1 MISHIG
7 ALFNDGPVRRV
18 VETALRAQ
26 RSQGALGLDDELRRF
41 VRTMGAADT
50 TRWLFPVVSVAAL
63 LDHTADL
70 VRSEGAAF
78 FPRTF
83 TQRLDEARGGVP
95 GDDYLRT
102 LSGLLRAV
110 EQEPEAGFADLP
122 LADWEAAARFPEL
135 FGFGANWIYEGEY
148 PSLSD
153 SVAAFIDAE
162 HPFCGESFSRLAAD
176 AQSVLV
182 TFPQPAVLSA
192 NVTRW
197 IPWVSHE
204 ALSEVIQGID
214 DHMRTEHAGS

>member
-1 MISHIG
+1 MISHTG
-7 ALFNDGPVRRV
+7 SLFNDGPVRRV
-18 VETALRAQ
+18 VEAALRAR
-26 RSQGALGLDDELRRF
+26 RSQGALDLDDEFRRL
-41 VRTMGAADT
+41 VRTMGAADA
-50 TRWLFPVVSVAAL
+50 TRWLFPVASLAAL

-70 VRSEGAAF
+70 VRSEGPAF

-83 TQRLDEARGGVP
+83 TERLDEARGGVP

-102 LSGLLRAV
+102 LAGLLRAV

-122 LADWEAAARFPEL
+122 LADWEAAARFPGL
-135 FGFGANWIYEGEY
+135 FGFGANWIYDGEY

-162 HPFCGESFSRLAAD
+162 HPFCGETFSRLAAD

-182 TFPQPAVLSA
+182 TFPRPAVLSA

-197 IPWVSHE
+197 IPWVSQE
-204 ALSEVIQGID
+204 ALREVIREID